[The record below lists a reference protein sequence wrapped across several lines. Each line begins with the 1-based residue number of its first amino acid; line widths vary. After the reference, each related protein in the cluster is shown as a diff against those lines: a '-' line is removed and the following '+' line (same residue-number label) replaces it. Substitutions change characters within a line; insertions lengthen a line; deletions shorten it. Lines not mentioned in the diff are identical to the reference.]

1 MKESIMN
8 IKASSQVRSPQDTQ
22 QHLTALSE
30 IEREMVAE
38 RLNLIRAMGRNISV
52 PDLIERQAVAF
63 VNVQARLNEAR
74 AERVTLG
81 HQ

>member
-1 MKESIMN
+1 MN
-8 IKASSQVRSPQDTQ
+8 IKSPSQVLSPQDTQ
-22 QHLTALSE
+22 ERLTDLSE

-74 AERVTLG
+74 AERATLD